1 MSILSIIENAAQ
13 ALQNAETQIGVTSTN
28 IGNAQNPNYVQQN
41 ATLVAGTGGTQTVN
55 VTAAVNSSLQQE
67 LLYQQ
72 GSSAGAAYLNQ
83 VYGQIQDMTGGS
95 TGSPILDTALQNLVT
110 AFQDYSTE
118 PESTATQ
125 NEVLSAA
132 QGLVSTVQ
140 TLSDGIDTIAGQVQ
154 GQTQTDVSSL
164 NTDLNSVASLNQQI
178 IEDQAANQST
188 AGLIDQRD
196 QVVAQIGALVPVRVT
211 QNANGSINLATP
223 TGVELVSGSIATQ
236 FTYTPYTPGTNGTAG
251 TNASITIASSSAS
264 TTPGASLNS
273 AFTGGKIGSE
283 LNIIAVDDT
292 SANSSDPTVAP
303 LEKMRRQLDAL
314 VDQFYSSNA
323 STPTAFQSAYNGA
336 TTNTGE
342 LASNLFVINNQGPG
356 GSPQP
361 AGTDRDNFEVNPLL
375 TSGTD
380 TLKQASAN
388 AVLQALNSNSSSTP
402 ISAGGLTNFTGTID
416 AFGNAIT
423 SAGSTAA
430 NTVSTNS
437 TASAA
442 SLSAVQTSY
451 SNSTGVSVNAQLSEL
466 IVLQNSYNASAKVIS
481 VINSVIQS
489 LESAVS
495 SS

>member
-1 MSILSIIENAAQ
+1 MSILSIIANAAQ

-41 ATLVAGTGGTQTVN
+41 ATLVAGNGGTQTVN
-55 VTAAVNSSLQQE
+55 VTAAVNSTLQQE
-67 LLYQQ
+67 LLNQQ

-83 VYGQIQDMTGGS
+83 IYSQIQDMTGGS
-95 TGSPILDTALQNLVT
+95 TGSPQLNTALQNLVT

-125 NEVLSAA
+125 NEVLTAA
-132 QGLVSTVQ
+132 EGLVSTVQ
-140 TLSDGIDTIAGQVQ
+140 SLSSGIETIAGQVQ
-154 GQTQTDVSSL
+154 NQTQTDVSSL
-164 NTDLNSVASLNQQI
+164 NTDLATVASLNQQI
-178 IEDQAANQST
+178 ITDQAQSQST
-188 AGLIDQRD
+188 AGLVDQRNT
-196 QVVAQIGALVPVRVT
+196 VLAQIGALVPTRVT
-211 QNANGSINLATP
+211 QNADGSIDLATP
-223 TGVELVSGSIATQ
+223 TGVQLVSGSVATQ
-236 FTYTPYTPGTNGTAG
+236 FTYTPYTLGNNGTAG
-251 TNASITIASSSAS
+251 TNASITVTGSGTTGSS
-264 TTPGASLNS
+264 SLNS
-273 AFTGGKIGSE
+273 AFTSGKIGSE

-292 SANSSDPTVAP
+292 SANSNDPAVAP

-323 STPTAFQSAYNGA
+323 STPTAFQSAYNSA

-342 LASNLFVINNQGPG
+342 LASNLFVVNNQGPG
-356 GSPQP
+356 GTPQP
-361 AGTDRDNFEVNPLL
+361 AGSDRFNFAVNPLL

-380 TLKQASAN
+380 TLKQASGN
-388 AVLQALNSNSSSTP
+388 AVVQALTSNSSSTP
-402 ISAGGLTNFTGTID
+402 ISAGGVTNFTGTIN
-416 AFGNAIT
+416 ALGNAIT

-442 SLSAVQTSY
+442 SLSAVQSSY
-451 SNSTGVSVNAQLSEL
+451 SNSTGVSVDAQLSEL

-481 VINSVIQS
+481 VINSVLQA

-495 SS
+495 

>member
-1 MSILSIIENAAQ
+1 MSILSIIANAAQ
-13 ALQNAETQIGVTSTN
+13 ALQNSETQIGVTSTN

-55 VTAAVNSSLQQE
+55 VTTAVNSSLQQE

-72 GSSAGAAYLNQ
+72 GSSAGAAYLNE

-95 TGSPILDTALQNLVT
+95 TGSPQLNTALQNLVS
-110 AFQDYSTE
+110 AFQDFSTE

-125 NEVLSAA
+125 NEVLTAA
-132 QGLVSTVQ
+132 EGLVSTVQ
-140 TLSDGIDTIAGQVQ
+140 SLSDGIETIAGQVQ
-154 GQTQTDVSSL
+154 GQTETDVTSL
-164 NTDLNSVASLNQQI
+164 NTDLSTVASLNQQI
-178 IEDQAANQST
+178 IADQAQNQST
-188 AGLIDQRD
+188 AGLVDQRD
-196 QVVAQIGALVPVRVT
+196 TVLASIGALVPTRVT
-211 QNANGSINLATP
+211 QNPNGSIDLATP
-223 TGVELVSGSIATQ
+223 TGVQLVSGSVATQ
-236 FTYTPYTPGTNGTAG
+236 FTYTPYTLGNNGTAG
-251 TNASITIASSSAS
+251 TNASITITGSGS
-264 TTPGASLNS
+264 TASLNA
-273 AFTGGKIGSE
+273 AFTGSKIGTE
-283 LNIIAVDDT
+283 LNILAVDDT

-314 VDQFYSSNA
+314 VDQFYNSN
-323 STPTAFQSAYNGA
+323 STTPTAFQSAYNNA

-342 LASNLFVINNQGPG
+342 LASDLFVVNSQGPG
-356 GSPQP
+356 GTPQP
-361 AGTDRDNFEVNPLL
+361 AGSDRVNFAVNPLL

-380 TLKQASAN
+380 TLKQASGT
-388 AVLQALNSNSSSTP
+388 AVIKALTSNSSSTP
-402 ISAGGLTNFTGTID
+402 ISAGGLTNFTGSVD
-416 AFGNAIT
+416 ALGNAIT

-481 VINSVIQS
+481 VINSVLQA

-495 SS
+495 